1 MGHILGIL
9 VSIIVWAAILAGIK
23 SAIKRKVY
31 FKEEFPI
38 ALFPSVLIMVCV
50 ILSYSDESSYLIFL
64 LPMIIIIYL
73 VWSLESTSSTEGENK
88 KEKEKY
94 LELLKK
100 DEKIKL
106 LREAYANGTIT
117 EKEYSEKTK
126 ILSQTLRKKAK
137 NDIIQEDIDNL
148 KKELE
153 KLNELYKNGVL
164 TQIEYNQKQEKY
176 TFLIL
181 IRKFLFLRSGMQLLS
196 VHFHQSQNHEQR
208 FLLRFLRTFF

>member
-1 MGHILGIL
+1 M
-9 VSIIVWAAILAGIK
+9 
-23 SAIKRKVY
+23 
-31 FKEEFPI
+31 
-38 ALFPSVLIMVCV
+38 
-50 ILSYSDESSYLIFL
+50 
-64 LPMIIIIYL
+64 
-73 VWSLESTSSTEGENK
+73 ESTSSTEGENK

-94 LELLKK
+94 LELFKK

-106 LREAYANGTIT
+106 LREAYANVTIT

-176 TFLIL
+176 
-181 IRKFLFLRSGMQLLS
+181 
-196 VHFHQSQNHEQR
+196 EQKITE
-208 FLLRFLRTFF
+208 LKKNIS

>member
-1 MGHILGIL
+1 MGYILSIL
-9 VSIIVWAAILAGIK
+9 VSTIVWAAILAGIK
-23 SAIKRKVY
+23 SVIKRNVS

-38 ALFPSVLIMVCV
+38 AISPSLFITTVC
-50 ILSYSDESSYLIFL
+50 IFLSYFNVIRMGFL
-64 LPMIIIIYL
+64 LILLLSMIMFIILYL
-73 VWSLESTSSTEGENK
+73 SWSLESTPSA
-88 KEKEKY
+88 EKEKY

-106 LREAYANGTIT
+106 LQEAYANGIIT

-126 ILSQTLRKKAK
+126 ILSQTLRKEAQ
-137 NDIIQEDIDNL
+137 NNIIQEDIDNL

-176 TFLIL
+176 
-181 IRKFLFLRSGMQLLS
+181 
-196 VHFHQSQNHEQR
+196 EQK
-208 FLLRFLRTFF
+208 

>member
-1 MGHILGIL
+1 M
-9 VSIIVWAAILAGIK
+9 
-23 SAIKRKVY
+23 
-31 FKEEFPI
+31 
-38 ALFPSVLIMVCV
+38 
-50 ILSYSDESSYLIFL
+50 
-64 LPMIIIIYL
+64 
-73 VWSLESTSSTEGENK
+73 ESTSSTESENK
-88 KEKEKY
+88 KEKY

-106 LREAYANGTIT
+106 LQEAYANGTIT

-126 ILSQTLRKKAK
+126 ILSQALRKKAI

-176 TFLIL
+176 
-181 IRKFLFLRSGMQLLS
+181 
-196 VHFHQSQNHEQR
+196 EQKK
-208 FLLRFLRTFF
+208 

>member
-23 SAIKRKVY
+23 SAIKRKVSL
-31 FKEEFPI
+31 KEEFPI

-100 DEKIKL
+100 HEKIKL

-176 TFLIL
+176 
-181 IRKFLFLRSGMQLLS
+181 
-196 VHFHQSQNHEQR
+196 EQKIAE
-208 FLLRFLRTFF
+208 LKKNIS

>member
-1 MGHILGIL
+1 M
-9 VSIIVWAAILAGIK
+9 
-23 SAIKRKVY
+23 
-31 FKEEFPI
+31 
-38 ALFPSVLIMVCV
+38 
-50 ILSYSDESSYLIFL
+50 LSYSDESSYLIFL

-126 ILSQTLRKKAK
+126 ILSQTLRKKS
-137 NDIIQEDIDNL
+137 
-148 KKELE
+148 
-153 KLNELYKNGVL
+153 
-164 TQIEYNQKQEKY
+164 QK
-176 TFLIL
+176 
-181 IRKFLFLRSGMQLLS
+181 
-196 VHFHQSQNHEQR
+196 
-208 FLLRFLRTFF
+208 

>member
-1 MGHILGIL
+1 M
-9 VSIIVWAAILAGIK
+9 
-23 SAIKRKVY
+23 
-31 FKEEFPI
+31 
-38 ALFPSVLIMVCV
+38 
-50 ILSYSDESSYLIFL
+50 
-64 LPMIIIIYL
+64 
-73 VWSLESTSSTEGENK
+73 ESTSSTEGENK

-176 TFLIL
+176 
-181 IRKFLFLRSGMQLLS
+181 
-196 VHFHQSQNHEQR
+196 EQKITE
-208 FLLRFLRTFF
+208 LKKNIS

>member
-9 VSIIVWAAILAGIK
+9 VSIIVWAAILASIK

-106 LREAYANGTIT
+106 LREAYDNGTIT

-176 TFLIL
+176 
-181 IRKFLFLRSGMQLLS
+181 
-196 VHFHQSQNHEQR
+196 EQKITE
-208 FLLRFLRTFF
+208 LKKNIS

>member
-23 SAIKRKVY
+23 SAIKKKGS

-38 ALFPSVLIMVCV
+38 ALFPSVLIIVCV
-50 ILSYSDESSYLIFL
+50 ILSYSDESSYLKFL

-73 VWSLESTSSTEGENK
+73 AQNLESTSSTESENK
-88 KEKEKY
+88 KEKY

-106 LREAYANGTIT
+106 LQEAYANGTIT

-126 ILSQTLRKKAK
+126 ILSQALRKKAI

-164 TQIEYNQKQEKY
+164 TQIEYNQKQEEYNQKQEKY
-176 TFLIL
+176 EQ
-181 IRKFLFLRSGMQLLS
+181 KKQ
-196 VHFHQSQNHEQR
+196 QN
-208 FLLRFLRTFF
+208 

>member
-100 DEKIKL
+100 DEQIKL
-106 LREAYANGTIT
+106 WREAYATGPIT
-117 EKEYSEKTK
+117 EKEYSEETK

-176 TFLIL
+176 
-181 IRKFLFLRSGMQLLS
+181 
-196 VHFHQSQNHEQR
+196 EQKITE
-208 FLLRFLRTFF
+208 LKKNIS

>member
-23 SAIKRKVY
+23 SAIKKKGS

-38 ALFPSVLIMVCV
+38 ALFPSVLIIVCV
-50 ILSYSDESSYLIFL
+50 ILSYSDESSYLKFL

-73 VWSLESTSSTEGENK
+73 AQNLESTSSTEGENK

-164 TQIEYNQKQEKY
+164 TQIEYNQKQEEYNQKQEKY
-176 TFLIL
+176 EQ
-181 IRKFLFLRSGMQLLS
+181 KKQ
-196 VHFHQSQNHEQR
+196 QN
-208 FLLRFLRTFF
+208 

>member
-73 VWSLESTSSTEGENK
+73 VWN
-88 KEKEKY
+88 
-94 LELLKK
+94 LLLLQKV
-100 DEKIKL
+100 KIKKKKK
-106 LREAYANGTIT
+106 N
-117 EKEYSEKTK
+117 
-126 ILSQTLRKKAK
+126 TL
-137 NDIIQEDIDNL
+137 NC
-148 KKELE
+148 
-153 KLNELYKNGVL
+153 
-164 TQIEYNQKQEKY
+164 
-176 TFLIL
+176 
-181 IRKFLFLRSGMQLLS
+181 
-196 VHFHQSQNHEQR
+196 
-208 FLLRFLRTFF
+208 

>member
-23 SAIKRKVY
+23 SAIKRKVS

-50 ILSYSDESSYLIFL
+50 ILSYSDESSYLRFL

-73 VWSLESTSSTEGENK
+73 AWNLESTSSTESENK

-176 TFLIL
+176 
-181 IRKFLFLRSGMQLLS
+181 
-196 VHFHQSQNHEQR
+196 EQKITE
-208 FLLRFLRTFF
+208 LKKNIS